1 MPDADSTLD
10 IPGGIAETDAT
21 TVQELEYS
29 TTPTALTVQAS
40 PIPVGNESKFESLK
54 VEKFLSDTNNW
65 DDWRSDTANVLIFNP
80 TFVWWGFPH

>member
-40 PIPVGNESKFESLK
+40 SIPVGNESKFKYK
-54 VEKFLSDTNNW
+54 VGKFLRDTYDW
-65 DDWRSDTANVLIFNP
+65 DDRRSSTANVLIFNP
-80 TFVWWGFPH
+80 TVIWGGFQH